1 VVSWAAELLEGGRR
15 PRASAACTA
24 TAGKLQN
31 PARTV
36 DICVGKSLRVT
47 CKDLGKLHA
56 REGGRGLT
64 IGGVFRDEVE
74 ERSPATG
81 GRRRADSP
89 CVSRVGG
96 NRGWEEHLEVVEQ
109 LPAAFLGR
117 G

>member
-36 DICVGKSLRVT
+36 DI
-47 CKDLGKLHA
+47 
-56 REGGRGLT
+56 